1 MQNVIKRYF
10 PSEDY
15 SGSSRLLLLLL
26 LFFVVVGRL
35 NEYSKL
41 VLQNTA
47 NKFGDRYENL
57 FYQ

>member
-15 SGSSRLLLLLL
+15 SGSARLLL
-26 LFFVVVGRL
+26 LFFGRL
-35 NEYSKL
+35 DEYSKL

-47 NKFGDRYENL
+47 NRFGNRYENL
-57 FYQ
+57 FYH